1 MGAVPNGPITHASC
15 LSMALRYFVGGIHWI
30 LRSFTV
36 LVMANLWRVW
46 LVVDAIHQ
54 SPELNFCSKTHAD
67 QTECANGFCIGT
79 NGGILVWIL
88 SAAWIANFARDM

>member
-1 MGAVPNGPITHASC
+1 MASVPNGPITHASC

-36 LVMANLWRVW
+36 LVMANLWSVW

-54 SPELNFCSKTHAD
+54 SPELNFFKDSC
-67 QTECANGFCIGT
+67 
-79 NGGILVWIL
+79 
-88 SAAWIANFARDM
+88 

>member
-1 MGAVPNGPITHASC
+1 LFEYGSKIFCWGDPLDIAEFHG
-15 LSMALRYFVGGIHWI
+15 VGDG
-30 LRSFTV
+30 
-36 LVMANLWRVW
+36 NLWSVW

-54 SPELNFCSKTHAD
+54 SPELNFFSKTHAD